1 MTEVKWWG
9 LDQRTA
15 LSTIAVE
22 SDEVARSW
30 SLIGVLVCTGG
41 VSGEKEDQQG
51 TYDEPRSVK
60 DRGGGKSNKTRVSQT
75 RIWMLGGGRIC

>member
-1 MTEVKWWG
+1 MYEREADDG
-9 LDQRTA
+9 SQMLGARPTA

-60 DRGGGKSNKTRVSQT
+60 D
-75 RIWMLGGGRIC
+75 